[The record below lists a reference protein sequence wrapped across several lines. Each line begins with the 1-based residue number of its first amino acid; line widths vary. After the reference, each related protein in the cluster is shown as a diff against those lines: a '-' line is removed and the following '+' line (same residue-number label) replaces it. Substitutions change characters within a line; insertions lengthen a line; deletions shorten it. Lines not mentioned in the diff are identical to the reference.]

1 MMKLSLQ
8 ALLCSLALTVPFS
21 AVAQSAGGSYPSKP
35 VTMVVPFAA
44 GSATDVEARIYTTK
58 LTETLG
64 QPFLIDIK
72 PGAGNRVAT
81 EFVMRSPPD
90 GHTLMFTAATHA
102 VIPISFPDLP
112 YDLYKVLE
120 PVSLLTKRFGLMVV
134 RSSLPVKNLAEYI
147 AYAKANPGKLNL
159 VTAGAGGSQHLTGLW
174 LNSVTGTEATM
185 VHYKSANLGMLD
197 MLAGRAEV
205 HIGPRRSL
213 LPHVKTGKFHAVAQ
227 TSLVRHPEMPD
238 LPTIHETYPGF
249 EYPSWLGVLAPA
261 KTPLAL
267 RTQLAVELNKIVQLP
282 ETMKKL
288 GNDVQ
293 PIGSTPQEFERL
305 YLREHEVWKKIVK
318 ESNVKFD

>member
-1 MMKLSLQ
+1 MFRLIN
-8 ALLCSLALTVPFS
+8 AALCSLAITMPLTAAAQGS
-21 AVAQSAGGSYPSKP
+21 AATYPSKP

-44 GSATDVEARIYTTK
+44 GSATDQEARIYTTK
-58 LTETLG
+58 LSEIYG
-64 QPFLIDIK
+64 QSFIIDIK

-81 EFVMRSPPD
+81 EFVMRSAPD

-134 RSSLPVKNLAEYI
+134 RSSLPVNNLAEYI
-147 AYAKANPGKLNL
+147 AYARANPGKLNL

-174 LNSVTGTEATM
+174 LNSVTGTDATM

-213 LPHVKTGKFHAVAQ
+213 QPHVKAGKFRAVAQ
-227 TSLVRHPEMPD
+227 TSLVRHPESAD

-261 KTPLAL
+261 KTPAAL
-267 RTQLAVELNKIVQLP
+267 RNQLAVELNKIVKLP

-288 GNDVQ
+288 GDDVQ
-293 PIGSTPQEFERL
+293 PVGSTPQEFERL
-305 YLREHEVWKKIVK
+305 YLREHEIWKKIVK
-318 ESNVKFD
+318 DSNVKFE

>member
-1 MMKLSLQ
+1 MPRASG
-8 ALLCSLALTVPFS
+8 
-21 AVAQSAGGSYPSKP
+21 GGS
-35 VTMVVPFAA
+35 AN
-44 GSATDVEARIYTTK
+44 TTH
-58 LTETLG
+58 
-64 QPFLIDIK
+64 FSIVD
-72 PGAGNRVAT
+72 GAGNRVAT
-81 EFVMRSPPD
+81 EFVMRSAPD

-120 PVSLLTKRFGLMVV
+120 PVSLLTKRYGLMVV
-134 RSSLPVKNLAEYI
+134 RASLPVNNLAEYI
-147 AYAKANPGKLNL
+147 AYARANPGKLNL

-174 LNSVTGTEATM
+174 LNSVTGTDATM

-213 LPHVKTGKFHAVAQ
+213 QPHVKAGKFRAVAQ
-227 TSLVRHPEMPD
+227 TSLVRHPESAD

-261 KTPLAL
+261 KTPAAL
-267 RTQLAVELNKIVQLP
+267 RNQLAVELNKIVKLP

-288 GNDVQ
+288 GDDVQ
-293 PIGSTPQEFERL
+293 PVGSTPQEFERL
-305 YLREHEVWKKIVK
+305 YLREHEIWKKIVK
-318 ESNVKFD
+318 ESNVKFE